1 MKLKTIALRAMA
13 LLLALLALP
22 AGQTAAFAETEER
35 EMGQVTADKVNLRE
49 APNTDSEILG
59 EVPGGTTVEV
69 LGKDGTWYRVLYN
82 GTVGYIRQDYLFV
95 NSTGSRGAYV
105 KSDGAAL
112 RGGPS
117 ENSYIVAQLSAG
129 QGVKVKALIDG
140 EWFYAAAN
148 DQTGYVHR
156 TYLEITSS
164 NTASIGMLKQ
174 GMEGEEVKKLQNALY
189 DRGFLGKANI
199 TSIFSS
205 ETRKAVLEFQQA
217 CGLSAVWR
225 TALNIAAKSAA

>member
-22 AGQTAAFAETEER
+22 GGQTATFAETEEP

-59 EVPGGTTVEV
+59 EVPGGTAVEV

-82 GTVGYIRQDYLFV
+82 ETVGYIRQDYLFV

-129 QGVKVKALIDG
+129 QGV
-140 EWFYAAAN
+140 
-148 DQTGYVHR
+148 
-156 TYLEITSS
+156 
-164 NTASIGMLKQ
+164 
-174 GMEGEEVKKLQNALY
+174 
-189 DRGFLGKANI
+189 
-199 TSIFSS
+199 
-205 ETRKAVLEFQQA
+205 
-217 CGLSAVWR
+217 
-225 TALNIAAKSAA
+225 